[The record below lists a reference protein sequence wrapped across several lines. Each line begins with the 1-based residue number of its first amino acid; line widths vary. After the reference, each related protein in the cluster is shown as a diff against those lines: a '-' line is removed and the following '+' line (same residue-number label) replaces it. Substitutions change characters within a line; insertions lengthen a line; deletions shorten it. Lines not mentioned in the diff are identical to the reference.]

1 MECCSNYH
9 PMLRQFIDRYFPS
22 KGGHAV
28 TFMGLDYAGK
38 TTLLYLLKLN
48 QVIPTISTIGFN
60 VETVDVPLPGR
71 RRRRLTCWDAG
82 TGCGIHGVYPLL
94 RMFVEMSAGVVWVVD
109 SGDRERIDESV
120 ETLASVVIGVTNSA
134 LPILILGTKQDLPG
148 AMYVDEIRVKFTRA
162 ISGRNALVFGA
173 ALVQPDAIAALS
185 VAFEWFFTAIESPS
199 ATSTSKQPPVTPA
212 SPDSL
217 ELDRKLSTWL
227 ARTETDTPPEEFISQ
242 FLSVNL
248 STWDHYT
255 HIRIA
260 YVILTTYGRQKGKN
274 MILDGIKNFIAR
286 SPIASGRAY
295 HVTMTY
301 FWIQLVHLGI
311 RNMPPSSAN
320 ASDATLVDSAEPS
333 PEDFIRFLLMNSHLL
348 TGNLWT
354 VFYSKDTMMSPEAKA
369 GVVLPDKKPL
379 PNLVRDAISRV
390 RPV

>member
-1 MECCSNYH
+1 MECFSIYH

-60 VETVDVPLPGR
+60 AETVDVPHPGR

-82 TGCGIHGVYPLL
+82 TGCGIRGVYPLL
-94 RMFVEMSAGVVWVVD
+94 RTFVEMSAGVVWAVD
-109 SGDRERIDESV
+109 STDRERIDESV
-120 ETLASVVIGVTNSA
+120 ETFASLVTNSA

-148 AMYVDEIRVKFTRA
+148 AMSVDEIRVKFTRA

-173 ALVQPDAIAALS
+173 ALVQPDAFAVLS

-199 ATSTSKQPPVTPA
+199 TTSTSKQPPVTPA
-212 SPDSL
+212 NPDSL
-217 ELDRKLSTWL
+217 ELDKKLSAWL
-227 ARTETDTPPEEFISQ
+227 ARTETGTPPEEFVTQ
-242 FLSVNL
+242 FFSANL
-248 STWDHYT
+248 PTWDHYT
-255 HIRIA
+255 HIRIV
-260 YVILTTYGRQKGKN
+260 YVILTTYGRQKGKD
-274 MILDGIKNFIAR
+274 MIFNGIENFIAR
-286 SPIASGRAY
+286 SSIASGRTY

-311 RNMPPSSAN
+311 RNMLPCSASN
-320 ASDATLVDSAEPS
+320 VSDTMHVDSVEPS

-348 TGNLWT
+348 AGNLWT

-369 GVVLPDKKPL
+369 GVIFPDKKPL
-379 PNLVRDAISRV
+379 PNLVVRDGISRMHSV
-390 RPV
+390 